1 MVDYRKEYREKLK
14 TAEEAVKLVNNGDWV
29 DYSQACSFPQLLDSA
44 LAARSVELHD
54 VKLRNAISMLPVQT
68 VEKDFSGAFTYNV
81 WHCSA
86 LDRKY
91 LDAGKAFFTPMLF
104 RHCGMY
110 YQKGYAPVD
119 VAMVTVA
126 PMDENGDFSYGL
138 TNCCMQE
145 VLSAAKRIILEVSPN
160 MPVIAGTEHDRISI
174 RDVDAVVESDLPL
187 PTVPVPHATEL
198 DRMIAEHIF
207 PYITD
212 GCCLQL
218 GIGGIP
224 NSIGSLIAE
233 SDVKDLGMHTE
244 LMSDGYLDLYRAG
257 KITNRKKAVLQGKG
271 VFSICNGSRDLYD
284 FLDHN
289 GDILSAPMSFVN
301 SSDVIHQLDDF
312 VSVNGCLAVDL
323 YGQISS
329 ESVGTRQI
337 SGTGGQVDFVYGAL
351 GADHGRAF
359 LTMHSVFSDNL
370 GALHSNIV
378 PKFTSGDIITTPRSL
393 APNIVTEYGVA
404 SLTGKPSWQRA
415 EALISIAHPDFR
427 DELIRVAEEQKIW
440 RRSNKR

>member
-110 YQKGYAPVD
+110 YQKDYAPVD

-233 SDVKDLGMHTE
+233 SDVKDLGM
-244 LMSDGYLDLYRAG
+244 
-257 KITNRKKAVLQGKG
+257 
-271 VFSICNGSRDLYD
+271 
-284 FLDHN
+284 LDHN

-301 SSDVIHQLDDF
+301 SSDVIRQLDDF